1 LISFLFITSF
11 LIHII
16 TIYALVQFYFKYE
29 SLKKT
34 ESRETIELM
43 ETYLQ
48 EIKEENNRLQALINN
63 SHQLKSSNTTNKEDN
78 IRQPV
83 NQKIEEANNNLNYMN
98 DFSFF
103 DNNIN
108 DTIEASL
115 EAKVLQLH
123 NEGLSITDIARK
135 LHCGKTEAELIIN
148 LNKKNRNNS

>member
-1 LISFLFITSF
+1 
-11 LIHII
+11 
-16 TIYALVQFYFKYE
+16 
-29 SLKKT
+29 
-34 ESRETIELM
+34 M